1 VTSKG
6 ATRAGKPKFDPP
18 PDILTTLANAAAAI
32 AGMHPSMIEE
42 RSLRQTLLLRMKAN
56 DIGAPD
62 AYLGFFHTSLEE
74 QTLFLEGVLIG
85 ETCFFR
91 DATVFAEMSR
101 WCVAWF
107 AEHQRPLRILSAPC
121 STGEEPYSIAATL
134 QQAGFEPEQFS
145 IDALDISSFA
155 IEHARTAL
163 YRGFSLRNIPQP
175 EQASFLDHVSHGWKV
190 KQQLRER
197 VHFRQANLMDAE
209 TLKDREYDLICSRN
223 LLLYQSSEA
232 RRHLS
237 KSLSGTLAANGR
249 LVIGAA
255 DWGRDLDEFFLL
267 EKPVHS
273 FALRQRQPGKIV
285 PKREAHTRKP
295 SIGVPPRAATKTKE
309 SRVVTALRMD
319 AAAMAEITLLANVT
333 ELYRQAIQAY
343 LGGNEHESE
352 RLCRQTLYLETDHMP
367 SLELLTKIKRP
378 HASNRMKLALHARLQ
393 RHRDA
398 AVAGVAR

>member
-1 VTSKG
+1 
-6 ATRAGKPKFDPP
+6 
-18 PDILTTLANAAAAI
+18 
-32 AGMHPSMIEE
+32 MIEE
-42 RSLRQTLLLRMKAN
+42 RSLRQTLLLRTKAN
-56 DIGAPD
+56 DISSPD
-62 AYLGFFHTSLEE
+62 AYLDFFHASPEE

-91 DATVFAEMSR
+91 DATVFTEMSH

-145 IDALDISSFA
+145 IDAFDISSFA
-155 IEHARTAL
+155 IEHARISL

-175 EQASFLDHVSHGWKV
+175 EQASFLHHVGHGWKV
-190 KQQLRER
+190 KQQLRDR
-197 VHFRQANLMDAE
+197 VHFRQANLMDVE

-232 RRHLS
+232 RRNLA
-237 KSLSGTLAANGR
+237 KSLSSALAADGR
-249 LVIGAA
+249 LIIGAA

-273 FALRQRQPGKIV
+273 FALRQRKPNEFV
-285 PKREAHTRKP
+285 PKREAHPRKP
-295 SIGVPPRAATKTKE
+295 SIGVRSKAAAGTKE
-309 SRVVTALRMD
+309 SNIVTSPRTD
-319 AAAMAEITLLANVT
+319 AAAISEITLLVNVT
-333 ELYRQAIQAY
+333 ELYRKAIQAY
-343 LGGNEHESE
+343 MGGNERESE

-378 HASNRMKLALHARLQ
+378 HASNRMTLALHARLQ

-398 AVAGVAR
+398 AVEGVAR